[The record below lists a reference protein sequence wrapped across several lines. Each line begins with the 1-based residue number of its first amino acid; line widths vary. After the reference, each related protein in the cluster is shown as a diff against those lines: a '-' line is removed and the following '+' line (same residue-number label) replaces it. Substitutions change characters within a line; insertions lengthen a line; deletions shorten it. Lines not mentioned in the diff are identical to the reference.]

1 MLTAWGDESGSQTDR
16 DPHTYLVAAALVDD
30 DDVSVVRKSMDG
42 LRLDGEKKVHWHG
55 SSDER
60 RRLLVETVS
69 QLPAVSI
76 VVVHHAENTK
86 DRRHRRKCLEYLLPQ
101 LAEMPCSHITFESRG
116 QLDQSD
122 QDIFDKFRARK
133 VVGPGLRINHSI
145 GRAEPVLWLPDI
157 VCGAV
162 VQHRVGN
169 PSYLARLGGL
179 VDIHHI

>member
-1 MLTAWGDESGSQTDR
+1 MLTAWGDESGSRADL

-30 DDVSVVRKSMDG
+30 DDIAVVRKSMDD

-60 RRLLVETVS
+60 RWLLVES
-69 QLPAVSI
+69 AGQLPVASV
-76 VVVHHAENTK
+76 VVVHNEEKAS

-122 QDIFDKFRARK
+122 QDILDKFRATK

-145 GRAEPVLWLPDI
+145 GRTEPVLWLADI

-169 PSYLARLGGL
+169 PGYLAHLGGL